1 MERRPMKKRL
11 SKVAAQKRVRLEEES
26 QLMGELLF
34 DAIADVSAKVPAESS
49 VISEVSPV
57 KPVAE
62 VPTAPQ
68 MVNLGSTIAP
78 EASRRWAPEVVPVTV
93 DAMVDSEPCTDEMA
107 VSNEASAEPAVVAAA
122 AEPVTMETPVAASPE
137 EAPVTAAV
145 SEAPAVT
152 EVPAVAP
159 AVSASPAPRK
169 RSRLSLAYIGGT
181 LSLLCCFGIFAVQ
194 LSSTNSTDSVEPSA
208 NELQMAPTDSVAFE
222 ESTTIPAVNPAEV
235 FAQPAAEAVAVQATA
250 EPEAVPFAAEAPAPV
265 AMAAVEPSPEYAST
279 TFGAVDEDEDF
290 EDVPQF
296 NAMLTAVAEPSVAV
310 SNAPVSVPF
319 EEEAEEYPVFNA
331 TAFNEVGST
340 MDEVPTFN
348 PMIAAPA
355 YAQPAAAIGSQ
366 VNPEPQYVPA
376 VPVAEEFET
385 ETPMAMEM
393 PVSAEM
399 PVMTET
405 PVLEETPVTTVP
417 VPQTAPVAPSVG
429 SEVLQSAPVPPSV
442 APISSTP
449 SSSPRKL
456 SPPPTSRKAA
466 AAAEDMPSFDI
477 SRGMETTSC
486 ENDFSDTTADST
498 GDFPAV
504 YY

>member
-11 SKVAAQKRVRLEEES
+11 SKTAAQKRALLEEES

-57 KPVAE
+57 EPVAE

-93 DAMVDSEPCTDEMA
+93 DAMVESELCAAETV
-107 VSNEASAEPAVVAAA
+107 VSNEASAESAAV
-122 AEPVTMETPVAASPE
+122 AESVVMETPVAASSE
-137 EAPVTAAV
+137 EAPVTAA
-145 SEAPAVT
+145 S
-152 EVPAVAP
+152 EVPAVTP

-181 LSLLCCFGIFAVQ
+181 LSLLCCFGIFSVQ
-194 LSSTNSTDSVEPSA
+194 LSSTNSTDSLEPGV
-208 NELQMAPTDSVAFE
+208 NESQMAPTDSVAFE
-222 ESTTIPAVNPAEV
+222 ETSTVSAVNPAEV
-235 FAQPAAEAVAVQATA
+235 FAQPATEAVAVQAMA
-250 EPEAVPFAAEAPAPV
+250 EPEAVPFAAEAPAPTP
-265 AMAAVEPSPEYAST
+265 MAAVEPSHEYASA

-310 SNAPVSVPF
+310 PNAPVSVPF

-348 PMIAAPA
+348 PTIAAPT
-355 YAQPAAAIGSQ
+355 YAQPAAALGSQ
-366 VNPEPQYVPA
+366 VNPESQYVPA

-385 ETPMAMEM
+385 EAPVAVETPVAMET
-393 PVSAEM
+393 PVVAEI
-399 PVMTET
+399 PALTET
-405 PVLEETPVTTVP
+405 PVMEETLATTAP

-429 SEVLQSAPVPPSV
+429 AEVPQNAPVPPAV
-442 APISSTP
+442 APISSSR

-456 SPPPTSRKAA
+456 APPPSSRRSSPV
-466 AAAEDMPSFDI
+466 EDAPSFDLG
-477 SRGMETTSC
+477 RGMETTANES
-486 ENDFSDTTADST
+486 DFSDTTADST
-498 GDFPAV
+498 GEFPAV

>member
-11 SKVAAQKRVRLEEES
+11 SKVAAQKRAQLEEES

-34 DAIADVSAKVPAESS
+34 DAITDVSAKVPAESS

-57 KPVAE
+57 EPVAE

-68 MVNLGSTIAP
+68 MVNLGSMIAP

-93 DAMVDSEPCTDEMA
+93 DAMVDSEPCAAETV
-107 VSNEASAEPAVVAAA
+107 VSNEASAEPVV
-122 AEPVTMETPVAASPE
+122 METPVAASSE
-137 EAPVTAAV
+137 EAPVTVA
-145 SEAPAVT
+145 S
-152 EVPAVAP
+152 EVPAVTP

-194 LSSTNSTDSVEPSA
+194 LSSTNSTDSLEPSV
-208 NELQMAPTDSVAFE
+208 NESQMAPTDSVAFE
-222 ESTTIPAVNPAEV
+222 ETSTVSAVNPAEV
-235 FAQPAAEAVAVQATA
+235 FAQPATEAVAVQATA
-250 EPEAVPFAAEAPAPV
+250 EPEAVPFAAEAPAPA
-265 AMAAVEPSPEYAST
+265 AMAAVEPSPEYASA

-310 SNAPVSVPF
+310 PNAPVSVPF

-348 PMIAAPA
+348 PTIAAPA
-355 YAQPAAAIGSQ
+355 YVQPAAAIGSQ

-385 ETPMAMEM
+385 EAPMAMEM
-393 PVSAEM
+393 PVTAEM
-399 PVMTET
+399 PVMMET
-405 PVLEETPVTTVP
+405 PVMEETPVTTAP

-429 SEVLQSAPVPPSV
+429 SEVLQDAPVPPAV

-466 AAAEDMPSFDI
+466 ATVEDAPSFDI

>member
-11 SKVAAQKRVRLEEES
+11 SKTAAQKRVRLEEES

-57 KPVAE
+57 EPVAE

-78 EASRRWAPEVVPVTV
+78 EAARRWVPEVVPVTV
-93 DAMVDSEPCTDEMA
+93 DAMIDSEPCAAETA
-107 VSNEASAEPAVVAAA
+107 VSNEASAEPVAVA
-122 AEPVTMETPVAASPE
+122 AEPVTLETSVAASSE
-137 EAPVTAAV
+137 EAPVTVAV

-152 EVPAVAP
+152 EVPAVTP
-159 AVSASPAPRK
+159 AVSASSPASRK
-169 RSRLSLAYIGGT
+169 RSRFSLVYIGGT
-181 LSLLCCFGIFAVQ
+181 LSLLCCFGLFAVQ
-194 LSSTNSTDSVEPSA
+194 LSSTNNTDSVEPSV

-222 ESTTIPAVNPAEV
+222 ETSTVPAVNPAEV

-250 EPEAVPFAAEAPAPV
+250 EPEAVPFAAEAPAPA
-265 AMAAVEPSPEYAST
+265 AMAAVEPSPEYASA
-279 TFGAVDEDEDF
+279 TFGAVDEEEDL

-310 SNAPVSVPF
+310 PNAAVNVPF

-348 PMIAAPA
+348 PMIAAPT

-385 ETPMAMEM
+385 EAPVAMEM
-393 PVSAEM
+393 PVTAEM

-405 PVLEETPVTTVP
+405 PVMGETPVTTAP

-429 SEVLQSAPVPPSV
+429 SEVLQSAPVPPAV

-466 AAAEDMPSFDI
+466 AAAEDVPSFDI

-486 ENDFSDTTADST
+486 ENDFNDTTADST